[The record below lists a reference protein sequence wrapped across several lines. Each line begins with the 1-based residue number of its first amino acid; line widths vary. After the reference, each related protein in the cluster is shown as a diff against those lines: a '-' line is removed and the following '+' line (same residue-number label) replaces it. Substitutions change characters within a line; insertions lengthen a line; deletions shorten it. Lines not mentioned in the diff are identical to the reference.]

1 MKTYPVT
8 ISSRDPDT
16 AELQIIMGLRFQDIK
31 ELAWHPT
38 VEKLLS
44 KGKEYTVTHI
54 PTGLVI
60 AFFNKLHKARRF
72 TIAIRKYDWD
82 FTKKDFENYT
92 KNEKRGLL
100 DWINKIK
107 GGLGDGEKKISSH
120 TRQMFQV

>member
-1 MKTYPVT
+1 MKIYPVS

-16 AELQIIMGLRFQDIK
+16 GEIEIIMGLRFQDIK

-38 VEKLLS
+38 VEKLLK

-60 AFFNKLHKARRF
+60 AFFSNEYKAKKF
-72 TIAIRKYDWD
+72 TIAIKKYDWD
-82 FTKKDFENYT
+82 CTKKDFENYT
-92 KNEKRGLL
+92 KNEKQRLL

-107 GGLGDGEKKISSH
+107 GIIGHGKKKISSH